1 MDYSCL
7 CVSLYF
13 VDMAYS
19 CLCVSIGYRCF
30 FDVVQLFQYTLV
42 CWNIYVYLRSI
53 ASLFLE
59 NEIGR
64 EDGARNLKMIQN
76 RTWVKT
82 KHFLFACFLSFS
94 PYCSLSFTLCILLS
108 GTINPQMIKIKTLS
122 FLNCTCL
129 ILLTPSLPLYTYE
142 SLRLFTC
149 SKLKIMFL
157 TGTLY

>member
-1 MDYSCL
+1 MAYSCL

-53 ASLFLE
+53 ASLFLV

-64 EDGARNLKMIQN
+64 EDGARNLKMTQN

-94 PYCSLSFTLCILLS
+94 PYCSLSLLLS
-108 GTINPQMIKIKTLS
+108 VFCSREQSIPKW
-122 FLNCTCL
+122 
-129 ILLTPSLPLYTYE
+129 
-142 SLRLFTC
+142 
-149 SKLKIMFL
+149 SKLKPSPSLIALVWFC
-157 TGTLY
+157 